1 MIRIIYVWHDCFVV
15 FAPECTLVFDY
26 WCDGRGL
33 QAIHDGG
40 EPEFLKL
47 IPRDKPLYFI
57 VSHHHKDHFTRDI
70 FGWKDVCPQVRYIL
84 SRDTEKSIRYML
96 RPGSIYRGVR
106 PDPEQVTVLRP
117 GDVYEDNVLKISAF
131 GSTDI
136 GNSYMVQTA
145 GKRLFHAGDLNAWIW
160 KDESTAAE
168 VAAAVRDFEKILS
181 DIAAAEGTRIDLAFF
196 PVDSRIGRDYWE
208 GAKIFVR
215 RMDVGI
221 FVPMH
226 FGLGETPEEV
236 ESSLRDAVDF
246 AAYANPERGV
256 YVPMP
261 MPYVPIAF

>member
-1 MIRIIYVWHDCFVV
+1 M
-15 FAPECTLVFDY
+15 
-26 WCDGRGL
+26 
-33 QAIHDGG
+33 
-40 EPEFLKL
+40 
-47 IPRDKPLYFI
+47 
-57 VSHHHKDHFTRDI
+57 
-70 FGWKDVCPQVRYIL
+70 
-84 SRDTEKSIRYML
+84 
-96 RPGSIYRGVR
+96 
-106 PDPEQVTVLRP
+106 
-117 GDVYEDNVLKISAF
+117 
-131 GSTDI
+131 
-136 GNSYMVQTA
+136 
-145 GKRLFHAGDLNAWIW
+145 
-160 KDESTAAE
+160 
-168 VAAAVRDFEKILS
+168 RDFEKILS

-236 ESSLRDAVDF
+236 KSSLRDAVDF